1 MRKGRRTFA
10 LLLAVLLVVG
20 VLCGVGSAF
29 LLVRY
34 PGHTCCGER
43 CHFCGVLNAV
53 DVLLRQGS
61 VLLGTVVLVAL
72 LLAAVVSRICRV
84 RVCRFALRTPIT
96 LKTKLLN

>member
-1 MRKGRRTFA
+1 MRKGRRTLA

-53 DVLLRQGS
+53 DALLRQGS
-61 VLLGTVVLVAL
+61 VLLGTVVLVAV

>member
-1 MRKGRRTFA
+1 MRKGRRTLAFLLAA
-10 LLLAVLLVVG
+10 LLVIG

-34 PGHTCCGER
+34 PTHTCCGEH
-43 CHFCGVLNAV
+43 CQFCGVLNAV
-53 DVLLRQGS
+53 DILLHQGS
-61 VLLGTVVLVAL
+61 VLLGAFTIIAVLL
-72 LLAAVVSRICRV
+72 SAVVSRICRV